1 MRHVALLA
9 GMVWMTGCATGAAG
23 APGAP
28 LGGRMAFE
36 SLRYRPSTPAA
47 MPRAIPAEHEARES
61 TVAQA
66 PSRPAPRPAAVKRQ
80 VSATKAPAR
89 VARAKSKPKSVPKKR
104 PQPVS
109 HPAVSQNPREQ
120 VLATARGLVGK
131 TQVKVAGRA
140 WPSDCTGLVD
150 AAYAQAG
157 ISLRSTWKPGDN
169 GVTALYRHALN
180 HGRVY
185 NGRPVPGDLVFFRET
200 YDQNR
205 DGRRNDGL
213 THVGL
218 VDQVDADG
226 TVTVIHHVK
235 RGVMRYRMNL
245 SRPGV
250 ARDPKTGKI
259 LNDTLRAP
267 GAGKMFALTG
277 QLFVAYA
284 SVLPSPSTPVAVA
297 RR

>member
-1 MRHVALLA
+1 
-9 GMVWMTGCATGAAG
+9 
-23 APGAP
+23 
-28 LGGRMAFE
+28 MAFE
-36 SLRYRPSTPAA
+36 SLRYRPTTPAA
-47 MPRAIPAEHEARES
+47 MPRGIPAEPESSESALAQTPPRPTPPPS
-61 TVAQA
+61 TVKREA
-66 PSRPAPRPAAVKRQ
+66 PAA
-80 VSATKAPAR
+80 KAPAR
-89 VARAKSKPKSVPKKR
+89 VARAEPKSAPKKR
-104 PQPVS
+104 AQPVS
-109 HPAVSQNPREQ
+109 RPVVVSRDPRER
-120 VLATARGLVGK
+120 VLVTARALVGQP
-131 TQVKVAGRA
+131 QVKVAGRA

-150 AAYAQAG
+150 AVYSQAG
-157 ISLRSTWKPGDN
+157 ISLRSTSKPGDN

-218 VDQVDADG
+218 VDHVDADG

-245 SRPGV
+245 SRPDV

-267 GAGKMFALTG
+267 GAGKSFALTG